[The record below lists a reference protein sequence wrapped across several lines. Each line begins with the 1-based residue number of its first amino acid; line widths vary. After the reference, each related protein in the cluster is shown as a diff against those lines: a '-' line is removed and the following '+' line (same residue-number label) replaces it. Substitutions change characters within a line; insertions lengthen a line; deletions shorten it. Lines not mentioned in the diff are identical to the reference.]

1 MFTIEDAKQVCAYFR
16 TLEETRPVTRDQLM
30 GYPAL
35 VEPFLK
41 DVAEQLKRGTLRK
54 NRVYSYLLGDEM

>member
-1 MFTIEDAKQVCAYFR
+1 
-16 TLEETRPVTRDQLM
+16 M
-30 GYPAL
+30 GYQAL

-54 NRVYSYLLGDEM
+54 NRVYPYLLGDEI